1 MSAPNSNGL
10 PKWADIGLIPFLNL
24 ATAFIISGLVIW
36 ILGEPPLEAMRLLI
50 TGAFGYGEAISYTA
64 YYTTNF
70 IFTGLAVSFAY
81 RCGLFNIGGE
91 GQAAMGGI
99 GLLCAALL
107 FKDMPGLVLIPMCI
121 LFGALFGAVWAAIPA
136 WLQAKRGSHIVITT
150 IMFNFIAA
158 AFLSY
163 VLVGPLRRLG
173 TQSTESE
180 DIATAAQLDPLH
192 EIFSSLGLAEGP
204 ANTSLFIALALCAFY
219 GLFMSRTRWGYEV
232 RVVGQNPDAA
242 RFGGISVSRNIMIAM
257 ALGGAMAGL
266 MGLNEVMG
274 VQHRLVTNFTAG
286 FGFVGIAVAFM
297 GRHHPVGIVLAA
309 LLFGALYQG
318 GAEMA
323 FEMPNITRDLVV
335 MIQGL
340 VILFAGALEHMYRPA
355 LNALFARRKPRLEE
369 TPPKEEAAP

>member
-1 MSAPNSNGL
+1 MSTRAATDL
-10 PKWADIGLIPFLNL
+10 PRWVDVGIIPALNL
-24 ATAFIISGLVIW
+24 LTALFISGLVIW
-36 ILGEPPLEAMRLLI
+36 ILGEDPFFALELLI
-50 TGAFGYGEAISYTA
+50 TGAFGYGEAISYTL

-91 GQAAMGGI
+91 GQAALGGVGI
-99 GLLCAALL
+99 LVAALM
-107 FKDMPGLVLIPMCI
+107 FKDLPGFFLIPMCI
-121 LFGALFGAVWAAIPA
+121 LFGAAFGGFWAAIPA
-136 WLQAKRGSHIVITT
+136 WLLAKRGSHIVITT

-163 VLVGPLRRLG
+163 LLVNPLRRAG
-173 TQSTESE
+173 AQSTESE
-180 DIATAAQLDPLH
+180 DLVEAARLDPLH
-192 EIFSSLGLAEGP
+192 DVFSFLGVAEGP
-204 ANTSLFIALALCAFY
+204 ANTALIIALALCLFY
-219 GLFMSRTRWGYEV
+219 GVFMNRTKWGYEL
-232 RVVGQNPDAA
+232 RVVGQNPSAA
-242 RFGGISVSRNIMIAM
+242 RFGGISANRGIMIAM
-257 ALGGAMAGL
+257 ILGGAMAGL

-274 VQHRLVTNFTAG
+274 VQHRLITNFTAG

-355 LNALFARRKPRLEE
+355 LDRIFARPDKRKG
-369 TPPKEEAAP
+369 AAA